1 MLITFPDACALV
13 HELIRA
19 PFRAR
24 PAGRQTDP
32 LPTPEGWI
40 GLSLRNAPCP
50 RAPWKVQPTAG
61 ADTTP
66 TTGVPSANRPID
78 LAKMGKP
85 WAKFVVPSSGYTCQ
99 VRPDRPAR
107 PPPSSPTMASSGNAA
122 LGARTITV
130 SARLSNSVTSSTY
143 SPAPPPQSTT
153 VATSQLARWTPPK
166 TQ

>member
-1 MLITFPDACALV
+1 VLLDPQVGKPGDQQREPKFGHTRGVD
-13 HELIRA
+13 
-19 PFRAR
+19 R
-24 PAGRQTDP
+24 PAVEKGT
-32 LPTPEGWI
+32 LPT
-40 GLSLRNAPCP
+40 S
-50 RAPWKVQPTAG
+50 PWKVQPTAG

-85 WAKFVVPSSGYTCQ
+85 WAKFVVPSSGSTCQ